1 MLPLLTNLP
10 RETLVQQINDGLILL
25 VLGMGTVF
33 IFLVLLIYATKIMS
47 KICANISPAETTAAK
62 PAQKPAATTAK
73 VVAKSNDAA
82 IAAAIAAAYDKER

>member
-62 PAQKPAATTAK
+62 PAQKPAATTAN